1 MGHPSIINFRQRKIN
16 QMTDLTHP
24 KLIIKRAAFA
34 AAAALMLVIF
44 PGPVALISSSAS
56 ADGTSP
62 TCSPVAPAPSG
73 TTAPTGSAAGTFHY
87 DSCTGLWENDHYTYN
102 PSTRIYTALD
112 QPNYVC
118 NQSTWTWQNTNH
130 WDYIASEGKYV
141 QDTVNATPPASY
153 GTCQAPVVVQSQPQP
168 TSGSNPNGTSGDPSI
183 NANNSNNTNVTDN
196 TSATLTNNIG
206 SNATSGN
213 VTANDN
219 TTTGNAASGNASVAA
234 NIINQVNS
242 SSSLNNGPP
251 VATFTQNIDGNVNG
265 DIIIDPNQLQPSSVS
280 LNNTNNVTLNSQ
292 TSGTI
297 NNNVNLSAQ
306 SGDVTT
312 SRNTSVG
319 DATSG
324 SASAMANV
332 VNMLNSYV
340 SAGQSFVGTININGN
355 LNGNILMPPAF
366 LSGLIASGAPST
378 TVNLSN
384 TNSTTIND
392 NAMTSIINN
401 INSQATSGDVTAARN
416 TEVGNA
422 TSGNASTNVT
432 VYNLTGHQ
440 IIGANSLLV
449 FVNVM
454 GTWVGVIVNA
464 PAGSHSALLGGGITA
479 DNTNNYN
486 VNATTDNSINNN
498 INVAATSGNVRSTEN
513 TQAGNA
519 TSGNASTSVSVAN
532 IVNDNLNLTGW
543 FGILFINVF
552 GSWYGNFGAAPMPAT
567 NTNSQSS
574 GATGGS
580 SNTSGPMFQFVPK
593 ASSDSTSGFTSGF
606 DAGGAPVVT
615 LTSTDVAKKV
625 LADST
630 SIPAS
635 SLNKITPDKPTSGL
649 SIIWPIVIGALVI
662 AAILYLLATRA
673 SKVDSKR

>member
-1 MGHPSIINFRQRKIN
+1 
-16 QMTDLTHP
+16 MTDLTHP
-24 KLIIKRAAFA
+24 KLIIKRVAFA

-141 QDTVNATPPASY
+141 QDTVDATPPASY
-153 GTCQAPVVVQSQPQP
+153 GTCQAPVVVQTQQRP
-168 TSGSNPNGTSGDPSI
+168 TSGSSQNGTSGDPSI
-183 NANNSNNTNVTDN
+183 TANNSNTTNANDN
-196 TSATLTNNIG
+196 TSATLTTNLN

-219 TTTGNAASGNASVAA
+219 TTTGNATSGNAAAAA
-234 NIINQVNS
+234 NVINEVNS
-242 SSSLNNGPP
+242 SSGLNNGSP

-280 LNNTNNVTLNSQ
+280 LDNTNNVTLNSQ

-312 SRNTSVG
+312 SRNTEVG

-324 SASAMANV
+324 SASAMANI

-340 SAGQSFVGTININGN
+340 SAGESFVGTININGN

-366 LSGLIASGAPST
+366 LSGLIASGAPSA

-384 TNSTTIND
+384 TNSANIND

-401 INSQATSGDVTAARN
+401 INSQATSGDVTASRN

-440 IIGANSLLV
+440 IIGVNSLLV

-464 PAGSHSALLGGGITA
+464 PAGSHSALLGGGITS

-486 VNATTDNSINNN
+486 VNATTNNSINNN
-498 INVAATSGNVRSTEN
+498 INVAAASGNVTSTEN

-519 TSGNASTSVSVAN
+519 TSGNASTSVSLAN

-552 GSWYGNFGAAPMPAT
+552 GSWYGNFGVAPTSTTTPTT

-574 GATGGS
+574 GVTGGS
-580 SNTSGPMFQFVPK
+580 NNTSGPMFQFVPK
-593 ASSDSTSGFTSGF
+593 ASTSNTSGFSGGF
-606 DAGGAPVVT
+606 DASGAPVVT
-615 LTSTDVAKKV
+615 LSSTNVAKKV

-630 SIPAS
+630 TIPAS
-635 SLNKITPDKPTSGL
+635 GLNKITPDKPTSGL
-649 SIIWPIVIGALVI
+649 NVIWPIVIGALVL

-673 SKVDSKR
+673 SKAEAKR